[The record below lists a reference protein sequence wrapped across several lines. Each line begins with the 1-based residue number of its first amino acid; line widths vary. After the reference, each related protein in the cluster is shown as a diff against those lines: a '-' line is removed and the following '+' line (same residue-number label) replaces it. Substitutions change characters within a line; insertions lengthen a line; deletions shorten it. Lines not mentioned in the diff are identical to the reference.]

1 MRTYWIAKMKGKYFH
16 RGLYEYYPQR
26 PVRFVDF
33 LANPTDQTYFFK
45 ESSFYVYYFLLVISL
60 FVKVNIFPQVLQ
72 MWYLTSCILWYFNFA
87 QVAKRNQLSL
97 GEQIATQM
105 EQCLKCLVSNLSY
118 YIYAATIIPVPDL
131 SVNSNCFSDSN
142 SNCFCKSFA

>member
-1 MRTYWIAKMKGKYFH
+1 MNPKFSLCAHIGLRKMTGKYFH

-33 LANPTDQTYFFK
+33 LANPSDQTYFFK

-87 QVAKRNQLSL
+87 SL
-97 GEQIATQM
+97 YFKKKLVVFRWANSDLDGAV
-105 EQCLKCLVSNLSY
+105 LKIFGVKFKLLYIGSNYHSCSGR
-118 YIYAATIIPVPDL
+118 I
-131 SVNSNCFSDSN
+131 C
-142 SNCFCKSFA
+142 